1 MDLPQQYV
9 SQSTDF
15 KKEQLRATEYINQP
29 LLKKGV
35 IHNKV
40 NLVVNRKRKS

>member
-15 KKEQLRATEYINQP
+15 KKEQLRTTEYINQP
-29 LLKKGV
+29 LLKTGV

-40 NLVVNRKRKS
+40 YLVENRKQK